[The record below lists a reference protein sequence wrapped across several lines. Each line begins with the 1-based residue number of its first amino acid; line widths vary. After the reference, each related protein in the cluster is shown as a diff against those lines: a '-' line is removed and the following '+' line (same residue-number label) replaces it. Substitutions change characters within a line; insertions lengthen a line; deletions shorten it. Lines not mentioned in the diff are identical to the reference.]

1 MRILLTNDDG
11 IEAEGIHAL
20 YTALC
25 HRHECTVVAPD
36 SERSAC
42 SHSLSI
48 HGDLAY
54 IKTAIGYAVS
64 GTPADCVKL
73 GLLYL
78 LKDKPDLVISGI
90 NNGSNL
96 GSDITYSGTVSAA
109 LEGAYLGV
117 RGIAVSLA
125 KHNADGIYYKKAA
138 TLIAENLEK
147 FAALKITTDTVLNVN
162 YPVKVPYV
170 GLRFTKAGINL
181 YNDEFIPGE
190 GEGKVRLHGVAVE
203 HDRNPRDCDVE
214 LIKQGYA
221 TVTPIKLDRN
231 DYTTLAYLKGLKDF

>member
-11 IEAEGIHAL
+11 IEADGIRAL

-25 HRHECTVVAPD
+25 RAHDCTVVAPD
-36 SERSAC
+36 GERSAC

-48 HGDLAY
+48 HSELTYKKAFG
-54 IKTAIGYAVS
+54 GYAVS

-73 GLLYL
+73 GILHL
-78 LKDKPDLVISGI
+78 LKDKPDLVLSGI

-109 LEGAYLGV
+109 LEGAYLGI
-117 RGIAVSLA
+117 RGIAVSLS
-125 KHNADGIYYKKAA
+125 KHNAEASYYREAA
-138 TLIAENLEK
+138 AFIAEHLEK
-147 FAALKITTDTVLNVN
+147 LAALKLTNETILNIN
-162 YPVKVPYV
+162 YPVRAPFAGV
-170 GLRFTKAGINL
+170 RFTKAGINL
-181 YNDEFIPGE
+181 YDDTFVPTDT
-190 GEGKVRLHGVAVE
+190 EGKVRLQGVAVA

-221 TVTPIKLDRN
+221 TITPIKLDRN
-231 DYTTLAYLKGLKDF
+231 DYASLAYLKGLKDF